1 MNLVLEYFRLCCI
14 KTKIGIPKG
23 GTEYQE
29 AEDIIETAI
38 ANYKNKFEK

>member
-1 MNLVLEYFRLCCI
+1 MHFFEVYKTLEGKSTSVGKMYGRAD
-14 KTKIGIPKG
+14 
-23 GTEYQE
+23 